1 MGTGT
6 LARTIG
12 IGEYL
17 DKTAI
22 EKAKVR
28 AMATGGRTL
37 HRLSIKTLT
46 LTGFVVDADPFLLW
60 FDPKRLRCVQFLDHC
75 VDAGFYLCLPMRGV
89 MVRFPRE
96 VRERVVWGRR
106 VEVRRELK
114 VVELRGGRKVGEMA
128 YRGRESL
135 NCLIPRHEQVHNSQE
150 TGVAK
155 GAHNLD
161 CGLKKRDI
169 PVIEINHV
177 DGYEDSKFENDSDI
191 DSILDTEDSH
201 VYLHEM
207 FVSIFYL
214 LPKPHTNQLS
224 HNSNG
229 YHTRATP

>member
-6 LARTIG
+6 LSRTIG

-17 DKTAI
+17 DKAAI

-46 LTGFVVDADPFLLW
+46 LAGFVVDADPFLLW
-60 FDPKRLRCVQFLDHC
+60 FDPKRLRCVHFLDHC

-89 MVRFPRE
+89 VVRFPRE
-96 VRERVVWGRR
+96 VGERVVWGRR

-114 VVELRGGRKVGEMA
+114 VVELRGGRKVGEVA
-128 YRGRESL
+128 YRGRESF
-135 NCLIPRHEQVHNSQE
+135 NCLTPRHNQVHSAQG
-150 TGVAK
+150 TGADAEDKNVERS
-155 GAHNLD
+155 
-161 CGLKKRDI
+161 LKKRDI

-177 DGYEDSKFENDSDI
+177 DGYEDSRDENESDI

-207 FVSIFYL
+207 FVSTSTS
-214 LPKPHTNQLS
+214 LPRAETNQIWCK
-224 HNSNG
+224 
-229 YHTRATP
+229 